1 MSQLDQHDGN
11 SAPSATQS
19 NGPAT
24 AGMVCGIISVAT
36 CWVPFLY
43 LLSGLVLG
51 IVAVVL
57 SSKGRK
63 RARAGAGSGNLA
75 TAGLVCGYIGIALSI
90 ANGVA
95 GALLWS

>member
-1 MSQLDQHDGN
+1 MSQLDQNNGN
-11 SAPSATQS
+11 RAPGATRS

-57 SSKGRK
+57 SLKGRK

-75 TAGLVCGYIGIALSI
+75 TAGLVCGWIGIGLSV
-90 ANGVA
+90 ANGLA
-95 GALLWS
+95 GAILWS